1 MIERGIQSLVRI
13 AAAKIGAVLFRNNT
27 GVAYQGNARRIDP
40 RSVLIEDARPI
51 HFGLIK
57 GSSDLIGFKSVVI
70 TPDFLGRTV
79 AIFVAIEVKTARGRL
94 TPEQEN
100 FLQQVRRAGGIAFVA
115 RSIEDV
121 EGNFTAWTHNK

>member
-1 MIERGIQSLVRI
+1 MIERGIQNLVRI
-13 AAAKIGAVLFRNNT
+13 AASRIGAVLFRNNT
-27 GVAYQGNARRIDP
+27 GQGWSGNARRIDP

-79 AIFVAIEVKTARGRL
+79 AVFVAIEVKTARGRL
-94 TPEQEN
+94 TPEQDN